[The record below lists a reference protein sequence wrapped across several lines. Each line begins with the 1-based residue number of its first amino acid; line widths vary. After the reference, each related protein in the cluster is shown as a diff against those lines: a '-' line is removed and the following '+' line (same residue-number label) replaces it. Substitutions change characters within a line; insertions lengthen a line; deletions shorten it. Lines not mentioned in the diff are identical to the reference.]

1 MTLQLGEFVM
11 LVQLRL
17 DQVDPAP
24 SGKVSRK
31 HSHQK
36 NVSHQTTSGHQ
47 RHLSPRTV
55 AVQSKKSEIRDSN
68 ARRLQTAENN
78 KEKNPLP
85 KRRKL
90 DPKALTEATSELNQ
104 TLQRIISR
112 AKDLPSGGESQR
124 VGPSGEVQQPMLGP
138 LENDGRGIY
147 GGAFDAPLGAAVLDQ
162 GGWPINNT
170 GTIVHILRDLLTCA
184 FKSFGEAKCDKPKG
198 LQKTPAVKPGARQDT
213 VELNPSKKEKEMERD
228 LSKKEEEMEMTRN
241 KVESLRRN
249 IAERRAMRQE
259 RNVKSL

>member
-17 DQVDPAP
+17 DQVDPP
-24 SGKVSRK
+24 PRGKVLSN
-31 HSHQK
+31 HSSQSK
-36 NVSHQTTSGHQ
+36 TTSGHE

-55 AVQSKKSEIRDSN
+55 AVQSKKGGTRGSD
-68 ARRLQTAENN
+68 ARRPRTVEN
-78 KEKNPLP
+78 KGGRDP
-85 KRRKL
+85 KRQKL
-90 DPKALTEATSELNQ
+90 DPKAFSKASSELNQ

-112 AKDLPSGGESQR
+112 AKDLPRASLSGEG
-124 VGPSGEVQQPMLGP
+124 GEVQQPMLGP

-147 GGAFDAPLGAAVLDQ
+147 GGRFDAPLGAAVLDR
-162 GGWPINNT
+162 GGWPVNNT

-228 LSKKEEEMEMTRN
+228 LSMKEEEMEMTRN

-249 IAERRAMRQE
+249 IAEKRAMRNE

>member
-17 DQVDPAP
+17 YPHP
-24 SGKVSRK
+24 SGKVSSN
-31 HSHQK
+31 HSDQ
-36 NVSHQTTSGHQ
+36 SGSDQTTSGHE

-55 AVQSKKSEIRDSN
+55 AVQSKKGGTRGSD
-68 ARRLQTAENN
+68 ARRPRTVEN
-78 KEKNPLP
+78 KGERDP
-85 KRRKL
+85 KRQKL
-90 DPKALTEATSELNQ
+90 DPKAFSKASSELNQ

-112 AKDLPSGGESQR
+112 AKDLPRASLSGEG
-124 VGPSGEVQQPMLGP
+124 GEVQQPMLGP

-147 GGAFDAPLGAAVLDQ
+147 GGRFDAPLGAAVLDQ
-162 GGWPINNT
+162 GGWPVNNT

-228 LSKKEEEMEMTRN
+228 LLKKEEERELTKN

>member
-17 DQVDPAP
+17 DQVDPP
-24 SGKVSRK
+24 QRGKVSSN
-31 HSHQK
+31 HSNQ
-36 NVSHQTTSGHQ
+36 SETTSGHE

-55 AVQSKKSEIRDSN
+55 AVQSKKGGMRGSET
-68 ARRLQTAENN
+68 RRPRTVEN
-78 KEKNPLP
+78 KGEEDPSS
-85 KRRKL
+85 KRQKL
-90 DPKALTEATSELNQ
+90 DPKAFSKASSELNQ

-112 AKDLPSGGESQR
+112 AKDLPRASLSGEG
-124 VGPSGEVQQPMLGP
+124 GEVQQPMLGP

-147 GGAFDAPLGAAVLDQ
+147 GGRFDAPLGAAVLDQ
-162 GGWPINNT
+162 GGWPVNNT

-198 LQKTPAVKPGARQDT
+198 LQKTPAVKPGARQDA

-228 LSKKEEEMEMTRN
+228 LPMKEEEMEMTRN

>member
-36 NVSHQTTSGHQ
+36 IVSHQTTSGHQ

-78 KEKNPLP
+78 KEKDPLP

-184 FKSFGEAKCDKPKG
+184 FKSFGEAKGVDTDKPKG
-198 LQKTPAVKPGARQDT
+198 LQKTPAVKPGAQLDT
-213 VELNPSKKEKEMERD
+213 VEL
-228 LSKKEEEMEMTRN
+228 LKKEEEKAVTKNKMEG
-241 KVESLRRN
+241 LRRL
-249 IAERRAMRQE
+249 IAEKRVRRKE
-259 RNVKSL
+259 RNGKSL